1 MASYKKRTYK
11 SDTRDAGASRTRARV
26 LEAGK
31 YLFSRR
37 GIDATTIAQ
46 IAERAGVSEATVYS
60 TVKSKS
66 GLLHAL
72 MHEAIFGRRFQA
84 AQEKLAG
91 VADPVRQI
99 ALTAHVARAI
109 YEGESA
115 ELSLLMKA
123 SAFSPE
129 LRKTQQAFEALR
141 RDMQRSR
148 IEALFK
154 AGRARKGL
162 DMETASSVLW
172 MLTGRDI
179 YHKLVHESGWSP
191 DRFQDWLEQTL
202 TETLTASAR
211 QAAARRAGKTR
222 R

>member
-1 MASYKKRTYK
+1 MANSVKRIYRSTN
-11 SDTRDAGASRTRARV
+11 RDASADRTRAKV

-46 IAERAGVSEATVYS
+46 IAERASVSQATVYA

-72 MHEAIFGRRFQA
+72 MHDAIFGPRFQD
-84 AQEKLAG
+84 AQKKLVG
-91 VADPVRQI
+91 VGDPVEQI

-109 YEGESA
+109 YEGESGD
-115 ELSLLMKA
+115 LSLLMKA

-141 RDMQRSR
+141 REMQRGR
-148 IEALFK
+148 IDALFK
-154 AGRARKGL
+154 AGRAKGGL
-162 DMETASSVLW
+162 DKETASSILW
-172 MLTGRDI
+172 MFTGREV

-191 DRFQDWLEQTL
+191 DKFQRWLEQTL
-202 TETLTASAR
+202 LTILTD
-211 QAAARRAGKTR
+211 AG
-222 R
+222 

>member
-1 MASYKKRTYK
+1 MAISVKRTYQ
-11 SDTRDAGASRTRARV
+11 STRRDASADRTRAKV

-31 YLFSRR
+31 YLLSRK

-46 IAERAGVSEATVYS
+46 IAERAAVSQATVYA

-72 MHEAIFGRRFQA
+72 MHEAIFGPRFQD
-84 AQEKLAG
+84 AQKKLVG
-91 VADPVRQI
+91 VVDPVEQI

-115 ELSLLMKA
+115 DLSLLMKA

-129 LRKTQQAFEALR
+129 LRKTQQAFETLR
-141 RDMQRSR
+141 RELQRGR
-148 IEALFK
+148 IDALFK
-154 AGRARKGL
+154 AGRAKPGM
-162 DMETASSVLW
+162 DKDTASSILW
-172 MLTGRDI
+172 MFTGRDV

-191 DRFQDWLEQTL
+191 DKFQDWLEQTL
-202 TETLTASAR
+202 LATLTD
-211 QAAARRAGKTR
+211 AG
-222 R
+222 

>member
-1 MASYKKRTYK
+1 MANPVKRSYR
-11 SDTRDAGASRTRARV
+11 SASREASADRTRTKV
-26 LEAGK
+26 LEAGRF
-31 YLFSRR
+31 LFSRK

-46 IAERAGVSEATVYS
+46 IAERAGVSEATVYA

-72 MHEAIFGRRFQA
+72 MHEAIFGPRFQE
-84 AQEKLAG
+84 AQKKLDG
-91 VADPVRQI
+91 VGDPVEQI

-115 ELSLLMKA
+115 DLSLLMKA

-129 LRKTQQAFEALR
+129 LRKTQQAFESLR
-141 RDMQRSR
+141 REMQRGR
-148 IEALFK
+148 IDALFK

-162 DMETASSVLW
+162 DKDTAGSALW
-172 MLTGRDI
+172 MYTGRDV

-191 DRFQDWLEQTL
+191 DKYQDWLAQTL
-202 TETLTASAR
+202 LLTLTD
-211 QAAARRAGKTR
+211 AG
-222 R
+222 

>member
-1 MASYKKRTYK
+1 MAISVKRTYQSK
-11 SDTRDAGASRTRARV
+11 RRDASADRTRAKV

-31 YLFSRR
+31 YLFSRK

-46 IAERAGVSEATVYS
+46 IAERAAVSQATVYA

-72 MHEAIFGRRFQA
+72 MHEAIFGPRFQD
-84 AQEKLAG
+84 AQKKLVG
-91 VADPVRQI
+91 VVDPVEQI

-115 ELSLLMKA
+115 DLSLLMKA

-129 LRKTQQAFEALR
+129 LRKTQQAFETLR
-141 RDMQRSR
+141 RELQRGR
-148 IEALFK
+148 IDALFK
-154 AGRARKGL
+154 AGRAKPGM
-162 DMETASSVLW
+162 DKDTASSILW
-172 MLTGRDI
+172 MFTGRDV

-191 DRFQDWLEQTL
+191 DKFQDWLEQTL
-202 TETLTASAR
+202 LATLTD
-211 QAAARRAGKTR
+211 AG
-222 R
+222 

>member
-1 MASYKKRTYK
+1 MAISVKRTYQ
-11 SDTRDAGASRTRARV
+11 STRRDASADRTRAKV

-31 YLFSRR
+31 YLFSRK

-46 IAERAGVSEATVYS
+46 IAERAAVSQATVYA

-72 MHEAIFGRRFQA
+72 MHEAIFGPRFQD
-84 AQEKLAG
+84 AQKKLVG
-91 VADPVRQI
+91 VVDPVEQI

-115 ELSLLMKA
+115 DLSLLMKA

-129 LRKTQQAFEALR
+129 LRKTQQAFETLR
-141 RDMQRSR
+141 RELQRGR
-148 IEALFK
+148 IDALFK
-154 AGRARKGL
+154 AGRAKPGM
-162 DMETASSVLW
+162 DKDTASSILW
-172 MLTGRDI
+172 MFTGRDV

-191 DRFQDWLEQTL
+191 DKFQDWLEQTL
-202 TETLTASAR
+202 LATLTD
-211 QAAARRAGKTR
+211 AG
-222 R
+222 

>member
-1 MASYKKRTYK
+1 MADPVKRSYR
-11 SDTRDAGASRTRARV
+11 SASREASADRTRTKV
-26 LEAGK
+26 LEAGRF
-31 YLFSRR
+31 LFSRK

-46 IAERAGVSEATVYS
+46 IAERAGVSEATVYA

-72 MHEAIFGRRFQA
+72 MHEAIFGPRFQE
-84 AQEKLAG
+84 AQKKLDG
-91 VADPVRQI
+91 VGDPVEQI

-115 ELSLLMKA
+115 DLSLLMKA

-129 LRKTQQAFEALR
+129 LRKTQQAFESLR
-141 RDMQRSR
+141 REMQRGR

-162 DMETASSVLW
+162 DKDTAGSVLW
-172 MLTGRDI
+172 MYTGRDV

-191 DRFQDWLEQTL
+191 DKYQDWLAQTL
-202 TETLTASAR
+202 LLTLTD
-211 QAAARRAGKTR
+211 AG
-222 R
+222 